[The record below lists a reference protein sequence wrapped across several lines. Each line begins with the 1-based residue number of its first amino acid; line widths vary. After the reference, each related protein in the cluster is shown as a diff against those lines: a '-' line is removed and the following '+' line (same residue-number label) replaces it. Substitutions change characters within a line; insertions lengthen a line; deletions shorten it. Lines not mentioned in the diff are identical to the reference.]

1 MINVREIAILFILTI
16 TGWLVGDSIYTLLY
30 PDVMLERMMADMIHI
45 IMPML
50 IEIYIFIFSFM
61 RTIC

>member
-1 MINVREIAILFILTI
+1 MIHVREIAILFILTI

>member
-1 MINVREIAILFILTI
+1 MIHVREIAILFILTI

-30 PDVMLERMMADMIHI
+30 PDVMLERMMPI
-45 IMPML
+45 L